1 MIEQEEQKDLFTKK
15 HATLWRI
22 SMWANGLASITLFI
36 FFIFACAQILQ
47 AFLTSSN
54 QSQITPIEFF
64 SKEPLYI
71 LNTLLNMA
79 VVFLQGAVYYV
90 ALKGISLGLDMI
102 VETDIN
108 YRDQKA
114 EGVSE

>member
-1 MIEQEEQKDLFTKK
+1 MNEEEQKDLFTKK

-36 FFIFACAQILQ
+36 FFIFACAEILQ
-47 AFLTSSN
+47 AFLASSN

-64 SKEPLYI
+64 SKGPLHI
-71 LNTLLNMA
+71 LNILLNMTA
-79 VVFLQGAVYYV
+79 VFLQGAVYYV
-90 ALKGISLGLDMI
+90 TLKGIALGLDMVI
-102 VETDIN
+102 ETDIN

>member
-1 MIEQEEQKDLFTKK
+1 MSQEEQKDLFTKK

-47 AFLTSSN
+47 AFLSSSN
-54 QSQITPIEFF
+54 QGQIAPIDFF
-64 SKEPLYI
+64 SKGPLYI
-71 LNTLLNMA
+71 LNILLSMS
-79 VVFLQGAVYYV
+79 VVFLQGVVYYV
-90 ALKGISLGLDMI
+90 TLKGIALGLDMV

>member
-1 MIEQEEQKDLFTKK
+1 MSEEEQKDLFTKK

-47 AFLTSSN
+47 VFLSSSN
-54 QSQITPIEFF
+54 PSQINPIEFF

-71 LNTLLNMA
+71 LNILLNMTA
-79 VVFLQGAVYYV
+79 VFLQGAVYYV
-90 ALKGISLGLDMI
+90 TLKGIALGLDMV